1 MNSNELVLKSGKTI
15 TRIPLDAIVQITGLG
30 NYSQFILRDGR
41 RFVSAYTMKVYQDML
56 PDYFLRI
63 HRASLVNGH
72 CIAGWSGQYGLLLID
87 GSRVEI
93 ARRKAETFR
102 AQYAALR
109 SSSLPAIATLP
120 LAV

>member
-1 MNSNELVLKSGKTI
+1 MNSNEIVLKSGKKI
-15 TRIPLDAIVQITGLG
+15 TRIPVDAIVQITGLG

-41 RFVSAYTMKVYQDML
+41 RIISAYTMKVYQDML

-63 HRASLVNGH
+63 HRASLVNSH
-72 CIAGWSGQYGLLLID
+72 CITGWSGQHGLLLID

-102 AQYAALR
+102 AQYAALKL
-109 SSSLPAIATLP
+109 SSLADGVPFL
-120 LAV
+120 